1 VGAGDRVLEI
11 GAGLGSLTVPL
22 AVTGA
27 EVLAV
32 EFDRALIPALKE
44 VLESFPAVRIEERDA
59 MKTEWPKVFG
69 AGRGRWKMVSNLPY
83 NVAVPLLMGMLEAG
97 LPIDSYL
104 VMVQREIGE
113 RLVAKPGTD
122 AYGAVSVRTA
132 YFADTKLLRRV
143 PRTVF
148 WPMPKIESVLVRLT
162 PLADA
167 PVRSPRDLLFRLIDE
182 GFAQRRKTMRNALR
196 RSGLSLSEAG
206 SVLDQASLDPQTR
219 AERLGLEDFD
229 RMAKAMETLDGR
241 R

>member
-1 VGAGDRVLEI
+1 
-11 GAGLGSLTVPL
+11 
-22 AVTGA
+22 
-27 EVLAV
+27 
-32 EFDRALIPALKE
+32 
-44 VLESFPAVRIEERDA
+44 
-59 MKTEWPKVFG
+59 
-69 AGRGRWKMVSNLPY
+69 MVSNLPY

-162 PLADA
+162 PLAKA
-167 PVRSPRDLLFRLIDE
+167 PVAAPRDLLFRLIDE